1 MFLLKKNKTLPLK
14 LSSGA
19 IAGIVIGC
27 AAPDAKEFLRI
38 RQFWLRL

>member
-1 MFLLKKNKTLPLK
+1 MFFLKKNKTLALK
-14 LSSGA
+14 LPLGA

-38 RQFWLRL
+38 RQAVF

>member
-27 AAPDAKEFLRI
+27 AAPDAKAFLRI
-38 RQFWLRL
+38 RQAVF